1 MRTTTVQL
9 STLVPD
15 PENPRAHDQ
24 RNLDAIMASLR
35 DHGQVEPLL
44 VQKSSR
50 MIIAGNGRAEAMRS
64 LGWTEVHVV
73 LLDVDDVQARK
84 LSIQLNRSGELA
96 SWDEAVLARHLQEL
110 GGLADYD
117 VGAMG
122 FDDSELEQLMA
133 AYGDASDALVMPP
146 PPASGEA
153 GQPAGPA
160 PALPGTDDG
169 KAPAPMPNSGV
180 RMVQLFLNEQTIDP
194 FQLAVRKLAK
204 AWGCDNITDT
214 VEQAVLRAA
223 AAIGD

>member
-1 MRTTTVQL
+1 MRTQMIDL
-9 STLVPD
+9 KLLVAD

-24 RNLDAIMASLR
+24 RNIEAIAASLR
-35 DHGQVEPLL
+35 EHGQVEPLL
-44 VQKSSR
+44 VQRSSK

-64 LGWTEVHVV
+64 LGWGEAHVV

-96 SWDEAVLARHLQEL
+96 TWDEAVLTKHLQEL
-110 GGLADYD
+110 GALADFD

-122 FDDSELEQLMA
+122 FDDDELEQLVA
-133 AYGDASDALVMPP
+133 AYGDASEELAMEP
-146 PPASGEA
+146 PPAG
-153 GQPAGPA
+153 
-160 PALPGTDDG
+160 DDG
-169 KAPAPMPNSGV
+169 APGEPAQGDELADGTAPAPMPNSGV
-180 RMVQLFLNEQTIDP
+180 RMVQLFLNDETIDP

-223 AAIGD
+223 DAIGG

>member
-24 RNLDAIMASLR
+24 RNLDAIAASLR

-64 LGWTEVHVV
+64 LGWDKAHVV
-73 LLDVDDVQARK
+73 LLDVDDLQARK

-96 SWDEAVLARHLQEL
+96 TWDEAVLTKHLQEL

-117 VGAMG
+117 VGELG
-122 FDDSELEQLMA
+122 FDTAELEQLAA
-133 AYGDASDALVMPP
+133 AYGDGATELLMPP
-146 PPASGEA
+146 PPGEGDGEGTA
-153 GQPAGPA
+153 QDGDGDDGTA
-160 PALPGTDDG
+160 PAH
-169 KAPAPMPNSGV
+169 MPTSGV

-223 AAIGD
+223 AALEE